1 MRIGEK
7 TNMPDD
13 ELMPVEM
20 LARLL
25 ELKKRT
31 SAALGAEPELSKL
44 IDSAIES
51 NNLATGQLALNAFNR
66 QPDETLQRIMNG
78 WRPPVWLPVD
88 LASRFQED
96 DIRVALEIRLWS
108 ASEEDFIIDR
118 SGDELQDGTRISA
131 ATNFVIRR
139 DAWPVRIEILEGT
152 KREDA
157 LRWLAAAMKKL
168 ETGWDELI
176 AAAPEVGEQDED
188 DEAQKR
194 FEWWASVER

>member
-51 NNLATGQLALNAFNR
+51 NKVGIRLTQVDPTDCGLVLALR
-66 QPDETLQRIMNG
+66 
-78 WRPPVWLPVD
+78 
-88 LASRFQED
+88 
-96 DIRVALEIRLWS
+96 
-108 ASEEDFIIDR
+108 
-118 SGDELQDGTRISA
+118 
-131 ATNFVIRR
+131 
-139 DAWPVRIEILEGT
+139 
-152 KREDA
+152 
-157 LRWLAAAMKKL
+157 
-168 ETGWDELI
+168 
-176 AAAPEVGEQDED
+176 EVG
-188 DEAQKR
+188 
-194 FEWWASVER
+194 WTIWS

>member
-118 SGDELQDGTRISA
+118 SGDEL
-131 ATNFVIRR
+131 
-139 DAWPVRIEILEGT
+139 
-152 KREDA
+152 
-157 LRWLAAAMKKL
+157 
-168 ETGWDELI
+168 
-176 AAAPEVGEQDED
+176 
-188 DEAQKR
+188 
-194 FEWWASVER
+194 